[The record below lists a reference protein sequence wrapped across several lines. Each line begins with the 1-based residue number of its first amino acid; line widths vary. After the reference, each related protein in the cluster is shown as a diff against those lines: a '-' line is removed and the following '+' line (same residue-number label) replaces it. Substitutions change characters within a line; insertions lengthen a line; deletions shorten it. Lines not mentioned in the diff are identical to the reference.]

1 MKIIVSTLMMVTI
14 INIFLLLTMAISK
27 KTKMSRE
34 KNSPFECG
42 FSPMSST
49 RKPFSIQ
56 FFLMAT
62 MFLIFDIEI
71 SVILP
76 MTSTKMT
83 NMMEWITT
91 SSMTITILMMGLMH
105 EWKSNM
111 LEWTK

>member
-1 MKIIVSTLMMVTI
+1 MKILVSTLIMVTV
-14 INIFLLLTMAISK
+14 INMTLIMTMLMSK
-27 KTKMSRE
+27 KTKMNRE

-42 FSPMSST
+42 FSPLSSP

-76 MTSTKMT
+76 MSSTKMT
-83 NMMEWITT
+83 NLKEWML
-91 SSMTITILMMGLMH
+91 SSTIVIMILMLGLLH
-105 EWKSNM
+105 EWNTNM

>member
-1 MKIIVSTLMMVTI
+1 MKIMLSTLIMVMI
-14 INIFLLLTMAISK
+14 VNMVFLLTTKISK
-27 KTKMSRE
+27 KTKMNRE

-42 FSPMSST
+42 FSPMSSP

-71 SVILP
+71 SIILP
-76 MTSTKMT
+76 MTSTKMV
-83 NMMEWITT
+83 NMQEWMI
-91 SSMTITILMMGLMH
+91 SSTVIVMILIAGLLH
-105 EWKSNM
+105 EWKNNM